1 MRVLG
6 NSSGA
11 ANGCPAN
18 AVPSQCLADLRAVTH
33 AGTLHFLDGNVLKFI
48 DANERIGIRF
58 TLSLGIGDGQ
68 VATRARLGQLGGF
81 AQTAERDWIVLDLD
95 ERRIRR
101 VRASTGRIETL
112 AGDGR
117 VGPVNLSQDS
127 RRQGLGEEPSFR
139 GKTSMS
145 VEASGAV
152 FSVLQA
158 ASGTILA
165 QLGSNFRWTSRVGGG
180 STPWAL
186 GDGLLGSSISL
197 GSDNVRVLGADFGS
211 LLVTIHRAD
220 RSAGRMV
227 GYSYTSDSV
236 QTGHI
241 GSGSVSATETGFS
254 LDSDSTASTIPR
266 LERDNYPDAIYDFNG
281 RWMTLAADG
290 RTIAHV
296 DGGGRVR
303 ASEVLPHAA
312 RAFTYLGNSYAYCG
326 VDGVVRAWSP
336 GGTPRALTTSSAVT
350 CVGPSIKLIEN
361 QVVFQGLRNGQY
373 AIFRVPYQ

>member
-1 MRVLG
+1 V
-6 NSSGA
+6 
-11 ANGCPAN
+11 
-18 AVPSQCLADLRAVTH
+18 D
-33 AGTLHFLDGNVLKFI
+33 
-48 DANERIGIRF
+48 
-58 TLSLGIGDGQ
+58 
-68 VATRARLGQLGGF
+68 
-81 AQTAERDWIVLDLD
+81 
-95 ERRIRR
+95 
-101 VRASTGRIETL
+101 
-112 AGDGR
+112 
-117 VGPVNLSQDS
+117 LSQDS
-127 RRQGLGEEPSFR
+127 RRQGLGDEPSFG

-145 VEASGAV
+145 VEANGAV
-152 FSVLQA
+152 FSVLQT

-186 GDGLLGSSISL
+186 GDGQLGSSISL
-197 GSDNVRVLGADFGS
+197 GSDNVRLLGADFGS

-254 LDSDSTASTIPR
+254 LDNDATASTIPR
-266 LERDNYPDAIYDFNG
+266 LERDNYPDAIYDFSG

-290 RTIAHV
+290 RTIVYV
-296 DGGGRVR
+296 DGGSRVR
-303 ASEVLPHAA
+303 AYDVLPHAA
-312 RAFTYLGNSYAYCG
+312 RAFTYVGNWFAYCG

-336 GGTPRALTTSSAVT
+336 GGTPRALTTSSSVT